1 MEYNIRRGWAKGPGA
16 LGDDGG
22 YPMKKFLV
30 ATFSVMFAL
39 ASLAQ
44 TKAPVTNSGGVKKP
58 AQKTV
63 AAKTKPVAILQTDLG
78 KIVIEFYPDKAPKHV
93 KNFLS
98 LCRSGFY
105 NGTKFH
111 RVIPG
116 FMIQG
121 GDPNTK
127 AGDPSTWG
135 MSGNTDKNGQEI
147 NVPAEFN
154 DIKHER
160 GIVSMARAQ
169 DPNSASSQFFI
180 MVAAYPSL
188 DGKYSAFGR
197 VIEGMDIVDK
207 IVNGQRDMSNDR
219 PFKPV
224 SIVKA
229 WVEQRPIEEAK
240 ATEPAKPQAIE
251 TKQEVK

>member
-1 MEYNIRRGWAKGPGA
+1 
-16 LGDDGG
+16 
-22 YPMKKFLV
+22 
-30 ATFSVMFAL
+30 
-39 ASLAQ
+39 
-44 TKAPVTNSGGVKKP
+44 
-58 AQKTV
+58 
-63 AAKTKPVAILQTDLG
+63 
-78 KIVIEFYPDKAPKHV
+78 
-93 KNFLS
+93 
-98 LCRSGFY
+98 
-105 NGTKFH
+105 
-111 RVIPG
+111 VIPG

-135 MSGNTDKNGQEI
+135 TGGNTDKNGQEI

-180 MVAAYPSL
+180 MVASYPSL
-188 DGKYSAFGR
+188 DGKYSAFGH
-197 VIEGMDIVDK
+197 VVEGMDVVDK

-240 ATEPAKPQAIE
+240 VAEPAKPQAIE
-251 TKQEVK
+251 TQKEAK

>member
-1 MEYNIRRGWAKGPGA
+1 
-16 LGDDGG
+16 
-22 YPMKKFLV
+22 MKKLV
-30 ATFSVMFAL
+30 IAMLPVVFAL
-39 ASLAQ
+39 AAVAQ
-44 TKAPVTNSGGVKKP
+44 TKVPAAKSGGVKTPPPK
-58 AQKTV
+58 
-63 AAKTKPVAILQTDLG
+63 AAAANTKPVAVLQTDLG

-93 KNFLS
+93 KNFLA
-98 LCRSGFY
+98 LCKSGFY

-135 MSGNTDKNGQEI
+135 QGGNTGKNGQEI

-154 DIKHER
+154 DIKHVR

-180 MVAAYPSL
+180 MVADYPSL
-188 DGKYSAFGR
+188 DGKYSAFGH
-197 VIEGMDIVDK
+197 VVEGMDVADK
-207 IVNGQRDMSNDR
+207 IVNAPRDTSNDR
-219 PFKPV
+219 PNTPV
-224 SIVKA
+224 SIIKA
-229 WVEQRPIEEAK
+229 YVEQRPIKAAAATTAPARTEAP
-240 ATEPAKPQAIE
+240 T
-251 TKQEVK
+251 VK

>member
-1 MEYNIRRGWAKGPGA
+1 
-16 LGDDGG
+16 
-22 YPMKKFLV
+22 MKKAFAV
-30 ATFSVMFAL
+30 ALSVGLAFA
-39 ASLAQ
+39 ALAQ
-44 TKAPVTNSGGVKKP
+44 TKSPVTKGGVKKP
-58 AQKTV
+58 IQKT
-63 AAKTKPVAILQTDLG
+63 AAIKTKPVAILQTSLG
-78 KIVIEFYPDKAPKHV
+78 KIEIEFFPDKAPKHV
-93 KNFLS
+93 KNFLM
-98 LCRSGFY
+98 LCKSGFY

-127 AGDPSTWG
+127 SGDPATWG
-135 MSGNTDKNGQEI
+135 QGGNTDKNGNEI

-154 DIKHER
+154 DIKHVR

-188 DGKYSAFGR
+188 DGKYSAFGH
-197 VIEGMDIVDK
+197 VVEGMDVVDK
-207 IVNGQRDMSNDR
+207 IVNAPRDPGNDM
-219 PFKPV
+219 PYKPV
-224 SIVKA
+224 SIIKA

-240 ATEPAKPQAIE
+240 TVEPPAPKGTGAA
-251 TKQEVK
+251 QEPK